1 MWPFRSAASLQLQ
14 ALDNTPLLEVD
25 LEYFVDIGCVHLG
38 IPDAFGV
45 HDQQR
50 ALIAAVEAAGTV
62 DTALA
67 FAVEMNVLDLFLQ
80 VIAHLLAAGR
90 AAAFGAVVTLV
101 GAEKNMV
108 LVILVGHS
116 GLSWSGWKAEYL
128 SALPCALLS
137 GFLCVLFCLFFFSV
151 AVVVLLC

>member
-1 MWPFRSAASLQLQ
+1 MWPFRSAASHQLQ

-25 LEYFVDIGCVHLG
+25 LEYFVDICFVHIG

-50 ALIAAVEAAGTV
+50 ALVTAVEAAGAE

-67 FAVEMNVLDLFLQ
+67 FADEMNVLDLFLQ

-90 AAAFGAVVTLV
+90 AAAFVAVVTLV
-101 GAEKNMV
+101 GAEKNME

-116 GLSWSGWKAEYL
+116 GLSCSGWKA
-128 SALPCALLS
+128 
-137 GFLCVLFCLFFFSV
+137 
-151 AVVVLLC
+151 